1 MQICNSSVN
10 MKPITVFSLVIA
22 VVFSSCSTVR
32 REESKPVINQL
43 KFLSQYVVPFNK
55 KYDSSIIE
63 GLSGKDYNPKKNEY
77 YLISDDRSD
86 INP

>member
-10 MKPITVFSLVIA
+10 MKPITFSPLVIA
-22 VVFSSCSTVR
+22 VVFSSFSTDR
-32 REESKPVINQL
+32 HWESKPVINQL

-55 KYDSSIIE
+55 EYDSSIIG
-63 GLSGKDYNPKKNEY
+63 GLSGIDYNPKKNEY
-77 YLISDDRSD
+77 YLISDDRSG